1 MLVVVMIL
9 SVLAGISYPSMSA
22 AIDSLR
28 INNASTDVVALLNTG
43 LTRAERRQHAI
54 EVTILPV
61 EGTLLLA
68 SPDPRF
74 HHRLD
79 MPTGVSIL
87 AVLPEIPGDP
97 RLPRQFLLLP
107 GGTVPRIGVLLG
119 NTRGDRR
126 LVRVDPITGI
136 PRIERAA
143 LP

>member
-1 MLVVVMIL
+1 MIL

-28 INNASTDVVALLNTG
+28 INNASTDVAAIFNTALN
-43 LTRAERRQHAI
+43 RAERRQHAI
-54 EVTILPV
+54 EVTILSA
-61 EGTLLLA
+61 EGVILLA

-74 HHRLD
+74 HQRLD
-79 MPTGVSIL
+79 MLPGVSIL
-87 AVLPEIPGDP
+87 AVLPEVPGDP
-97 RLPRQFLLLP
+97 RLPRQFLLFP

-136 PRIERAA
+136 PQIERAA